1 MTIVDSLRRARRN
14 ADVSLGD
21 VAKRSGV
28 GITNLS
34 AIEHARRT
42 PTTVTAERVADAL
55 GVTFV
60 PVSVRGRT
68 PVATSAAAIAEA
80 DDNGDHRLAYRQFIQ
95 LADDLIA
102 VDPVTRVVLSAEEP
116 ERTGKRWDDAVAA
129 LVEYRLAEAGA
140 PLPTWVTRRQGESNV
155 TWEPQRS
162 SRPLP
167 IQADPEKVPDPFRRR
182 GILIEANE
190 LLSA

>member
-14 ADVSLGD
+14 AGINLRD
-21 VAKRSGV
+21 AAQRSSVGV
-28 GITNLS
+28 TNLS
-34 AIEHARRT
+34 AIEHERRN
-42 PTTVTAERVADAL
+42 PTTATAERVAGAL

-60 PVSVRGRT
+60 PVPVRGRT
-68 PVATSAAAIAEA
+68 PAAISAAAIAAA
-80 DDNGDHRLAYRQFIQ
+80 DDSGDHRLAYRQFIQ

-102 VDPVTRVVLSAEEP
+102 VDPVTRVMLSAEEP

-129 LVEYRLAEAGA
+129 LVEYRLTEAGA
-140 PLPTWVTRRQGESNV
+140 PLPAWVTRRQGNANV

-162 SRPLP
+162 TRPLP
-167 IQADPEKVPDPFRRR
+167 IRADVEKVPDPFRRR
-182 GILIEANE
+182 GILIEENE

>member
-14 ADVSLGD
+14 ADITLRD
-21 VAKRSGV
+21 AAERSGV
-28 GITNLS
+28 GATNLS

-42 PTTVTAERVADAL
+42 PTTDTAQRVADAL

-68 PVATSAAAIAEA
+68 PAAVSAAAIAEA
-80 DDNGDHRLAYRQFIQ
+80 DDSGDHRLAYRQFIQ
-95 LADDLIA
+95 LADDLVA

-129 LVEYRLAEAGA
+129 LVEYRLTEVGA
-140 PLPTWVTRRQGESNV
+140 PLPDWVTRRQGNPDAP
-155 TWEPQRS
+155 WEPQRS
-162 SRPLP
+162 ARPLA
-167 IQADPEKVPDPFRRR
+167 IHADPKQVPAPFRRR
-182 GILIEANE
+182 GILIEENE